1 MVWYIKSTQQMLGL
15 FLLPLIHWLST
26 GSNTPHPPPYTMG
39 HLAMS
44 RDTVFVLIGRKVDTR
59 DGANDPTI
67 YRTVSTMKN
76 GLFPN
81 VNSVLASLAT

>member
-1 MVWYIKSTQQMLGL
+1 
-15 FLLPLIHWLST
+15 
-26 GSNTPHPPPYTMG
+26 
-39 HLAMS
+39 MS